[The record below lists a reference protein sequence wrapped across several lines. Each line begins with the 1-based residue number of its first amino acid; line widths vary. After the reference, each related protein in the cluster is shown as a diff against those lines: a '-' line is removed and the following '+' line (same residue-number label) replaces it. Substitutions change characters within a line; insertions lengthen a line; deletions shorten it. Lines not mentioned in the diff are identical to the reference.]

1 MAHLTHLKP
10 SVGPITTVP
19 APAEF
24 NAKGLLNIRK
34 DQTQTV
40 PTTIDSVRQSSRIK
54 DRQKQGNSDNTKENP
69 YSKKYNN

>member
-1 MAHLTHLKP
+1 MAHLSHLKP
-10 SVGPITTVP
+10 SVGQITTVP

-24 NAKGLLNIRK
+24 NAKGLLNIKK
-34 DQTQTV
+34 DQTV
-40 PTTIDSVRQSSRIK
+40 PTMTDSVRQSSRIK